1 MKHPS
6 SRELFAHWTERRG
19 PRPEPERGEIEPAAF
34 RRSLGD
40 AFILGTDFGAEPS
53 FRLAGTRVCA
63 LFGRELRNEA
73 FAALWPATQQSS
85 VRHLLS
91 LVGGEAAAIV
101 AGARGRTPEGFAT
114 DLELLLLPLR
124 HRGKP
129 GLRMLGVLAPMA
141 VPFWLGSSRLES
153 LALGGLRHLGTAVD
167 GAAPSRLAV
176 SARPRLVVHDGGR
189 P

>member
-19 PRPEPERGEIEPAAF
+19 PRAEPERGEIEPAAF
-34 RRSLGD
+34 RKSLGD

-91 LVGGEAAAIV
+91 LVGGEAAAII

-124 HRGKP
+124 HRGK
-129 GLRMLGVLAPMA
+129 
-141 VPFWLGSSRLES
+141 LGSSRLES